1 MFPVKQRA
9 HRMSVS
15 LASVPPLV
23 NNDSVSGPPGVSDA
37 IFFAIAAYGSVAN
50 KVETRWSVSSCRST
64 FAFFVIRA
72 ADAHC
77 V

>member
-9 HRMSVS
+9 GRIAVS
-15 LASVPPLV
+15 LASVPPMV
-23 NNDSVSGPPGVSDA
+23 NNDSVSGPSGVSDA
-37 IFFAIAAYGSVAN
+37 IFVASAACGSVAN
-50 KVETRWSVSSCRST
+50 KIDTLERIELPMHLRVH
-64 FAFFVIRA
+64 FVIRV